1 MREDDGIDG
10 EKQTKERKKRAKQL
24 LCQIELIPGLAVNT
38 PFCSF
43 LTMLSFGLQNIHSD
57 AF

>member
-10 EKQTKERKKRAKQL
+10 EKQTKERKAT
-24 LCQIELIPGLAVNT
+24 ELIPGLTVNK

-43 LTMLSFGLQNIHSD
+43 LTMLSFGLQNTPCN
-57 AF
+57 